1 MVAQINAQRVAAG
14 KSTLG
19 WINPSLYSLS
29 SSSILLNDITSG
41 NNKCTEGGK
50 ICCAQGFYARPGWDP
65 VTGVGSVNFTA
76 MSEAFFKLGDE
87 PNVPTLAPTAVS
99 SLSSMPV
106 AAPSVAPSAVPTAL
120 PTNTA
125 GWLYANMYTGENCA
139 GTNFQVMGQPTG
151 TCLPMYNEDEELIG
165 ARMYSCG
172 TGKVFSLLACTGSPF
187 DMPPLLL
194 VFHVQITA
202 HWTTTAPATATPTTG
217 SARAPCTWAA
227 PWSP

>member
-19 WINPSLYSLS
+19 WINPSLYSL

-172 TGKVFSLLACTGSPF
+172 TGKDIFSPC
-187 DMPPLLL
+187 
-194 VFHVQITA
+194 V
-202 HWTTTAPATATPTTG
+202 HWF
-217 SARAPCTWAA
+217 SI
-227 PWSP
+227 